1 MGGWEENREMKR
13 RSVRSEERGEKEK
26 ERGGSEIRKEI
37 V

>member
-1 MGGWEENREMKR
+1 MGGWKENREKR